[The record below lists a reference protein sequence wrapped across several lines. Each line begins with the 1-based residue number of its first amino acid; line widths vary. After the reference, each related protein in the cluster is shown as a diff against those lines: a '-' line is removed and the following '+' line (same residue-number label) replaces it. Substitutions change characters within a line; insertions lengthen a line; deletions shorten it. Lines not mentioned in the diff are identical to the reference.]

1 MIRCL
6 LVSVT
11 RNKRGQPMREERIIT
26 GTELKIGRG
35 ADCKVHLP
43 DPRVNLQQAVIR
55 NAEDGRLYIETLG
68 SPININGNYEVK
80 SKLRPGTRIGVGPYE
95 LTTEP
100 RTGDHDF
107 ILTVELL
114 DPLPDDIE
122 ELKARAN
129 VSLGSTLLSKRWPA
143 LFLFFF
149 ILAAFLVAP
158 MMSATKPEIRQA
170 AAQKLPV
177 TLDES
182 WNPGPLA
189 HPHQTFGRKCN
200 DCHEMPFVKVRDQAC
215 ESCHKSIGGHTE
227 VKAMQVA
234 AFGQTRCAECH
245 RDHKGPRGLI
255 RTDTTLCTNCHS
267 NIHASAPQ
275 SKMANIADFASDHP
289 PFKLAMLT
297 GKNQV
302 TRVVQDPKTKLVEKS
317 GLKFPHD
324 VHLDK
329 RGIKSPTGGKIT
341 LECKNCHT
349 ADAAGVRFEPIKME
363 KHCGDCH
370 RMEFEPAV
378 TKRVVPHGDPKLAL
392 TTLREFYSAIAI
404 GETPI
409 DVTTVDGLLRR
420 PLETNSEV
428 ARKRA
433 MQWAEDKAQKVAA
446 DLIEDRVCGA
456 CHTVTKTA
464 DAENPWKIEPV
475 FITQHW
481 LAKSRF
487 EHFAHKSAKCED
499 CHAVAKSKTSEDIA
513 IPDIKNCRG
522 CHSGQLPAKD
532 KVTSTCE
539 SCHGFH
545 LGSPKRGATA
555 LAPHGDFGQTAMAV
569 DAAHVALK
577 SNDKQ
582 RAHP

>member
-11 RNKRGQPMREERIIT
+11 RNKRGQPMREERIVT

-43 DPRVNLQQAVIR
+43 DPRVNFQQAVIR
-55 NAEDGRLYIETLG
+55 NAEDGRLYIESLSG
-68 SPININGNYEVK
+68 NLNINGNYEQK
-80 SKLRPGTRIGVGPYE
+80 SKLRPGTRIGIGPYE

-100 RTGDHDF
+100 RSGDHDF

-114 DPLPDDIE
+114 DPLPDDIQ
-122 ELKARAN
+122 ELKSHAK
-129 VSLGSTLLSKRWPA
+129 VSLGSAGLSKRWPA
-143 LFLFFF
+143 
-149 ILAAFLVAP
+149 ILLSVLILVGFLVLP
-158 MMSATKPEIRQA
+158 MLSATKPELRA
-170 AAQKLPV
+170 AAAAKLPV
-177 TLDES
+177 ALDES

-200 DCHEMPFVKVRDQAC
+200 DCHELPFVKVRDQAC

-234 AFGQTRCAECH
+234 AFGETRCAECH
-245 RDHKGPRGLI
+245 RDHKGPKALI
-255 RTDTTLCTNCHS
+255 RTDTTLCTNCHGS
-267 NIHASAPQ
+267 IHASAPKSQ
-275 SKMANIADFASDHP
+275 LANIRDFATDHP

-302 TRVVQDPKTKLVEKS
+302 SRILQSDKTKLVEKS

-329 RGIKSPTGGKIT
+329 RGIKSPKGKIT
-341 LECKNCHT
+341 MECKNCHT

-363 KHCGDCH
+363 RHCGDCH

-378 TKRVVPHGDPKLAL
+378 TTRVVPHGDPKLAL
-392 TTLREFYSAIAI
+392 TTLREFYSSIAI

-420 PLETNSEV
+420 PLEANSEV

-446 DLIEDRVCGA
+446 DLIEDRVCAA
-456 CHTVTKTA
+456 CHGVAKG
-464 DAENPWKIEPV
+464 DAETPWKIAPV
-475 FITQHW
+475 NITQHW

-487 EHFAHKSAKCED
+487 EHFAHKTAKCED

-522 CHSGQLPAKD
+522 CHSGQMPEKD

-555 LAPHGDFGQTAMAV
+555 AGPQV
-569 DAAHVALK
+569 EAAHVALSGSAK
-577 SNDKQ
+577 P